1 MAITKLVSDSLGAGA
16 GGSLVKISSATAD
29 NDSEIVF
36 EPTGGFADYKYYKV
50 LITKLQPANDNVSL
64 FMKIRNSSGYFSD
77 EYKTNSTEGNTSHT
91 SDYNLAYSGVGN
103 NTSGSLIY
111 EDLAAEIMM
120 TNFENN
126 RRHKIFGI
134 NCYKKNDSAI
144 AGGTFAGDSN
154 HGDLITGIKF
164 LFSGGNMVSGQIVLY
179 GVGE

>member
-29 NDSEIVF
+29 NDSEVVF
-36 EPTGGFADYKYYKV
+36 EPTGGFADYKYYKI
-50 LITKLQPANDNVSL
+50 LITKLQPASDNVSL

-164 LFSGGNMVSGQIVLY
+164 LFSGGNMVSGQIILY